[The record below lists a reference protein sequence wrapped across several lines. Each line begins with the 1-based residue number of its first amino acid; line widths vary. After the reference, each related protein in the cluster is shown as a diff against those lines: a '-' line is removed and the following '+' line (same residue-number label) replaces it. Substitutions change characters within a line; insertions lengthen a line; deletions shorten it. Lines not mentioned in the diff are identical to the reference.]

1 MKIKQVAVYKDYVFE
16 QKDVREA
23 VKDITL
29 DEKHF
34 IHFHYSFEILLF
46 IFVLLEET
54 YHLACLGL

>member
-29 DEKHF
+29 DEKQAF
-34 IHFHYSFEILLF
+34 YSYSFCWKRHTTWP
-46 IFVLLEET
+46 V
-54 YHLACLGL
+54 